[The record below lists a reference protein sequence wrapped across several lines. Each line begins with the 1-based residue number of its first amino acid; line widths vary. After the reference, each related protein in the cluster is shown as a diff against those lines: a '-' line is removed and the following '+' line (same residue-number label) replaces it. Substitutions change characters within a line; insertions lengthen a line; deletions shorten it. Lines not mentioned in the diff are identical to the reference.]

1 MFCAKCGTQNM
12 DDAGFCVSCG
22 ADLRKQTPPERKYGS
37 DTLGTPGTEVT
48 PPQDT
53 LDRSGTALS
62 PEVDAGSFELGA
74 LFANR
79 YEILDAGKKGG
90 MGAVYK
96 CRDTKLNET
105 VALKL
110 IHPTLLNSEHAVSRF
125 RQEVAI
131 SRKLHHKN
139 IVSVYNLEEW
149 QGLEYFTMEWVE
161 GRTLRELIQERKK
174 ESHPFSLDEAH
185 QIISQ
190 VADALQ
196 YAHRY
201 TIHRDVK
208 PENILVTGSKMPD
221 TGSRMT
227 DVRSLTHDDRLK
239 IIDDARSTYMIQD
252 DCSRMQVKLT
262 DFGIAKMLSP
272 SEFTSTSIQ
281 MGTPYY
287 MAPEQK
293 MDAASVDKRA
303 DIYALG
309 VVLFELLTLENTIG
323 PDLPSDLN
331 ANLPKDVDEVFR
343 SAVATRRDERYPD
356 AGTLASSLNKVVN
369 TEKAKQEE
377 KIRLCEQ
384 AKKEAEEKKQNEE
397 AERRRQEAERRQQDQ
412 ARKRREEEERKKQ
425 EEIENKYQDEKQRQE
440 KSTEENRWDMVC
452 RKWRKE
458 RMFKKIKE
466 SMPYIFY
473 MMVAMPVTFIVF
485 KITVYVLPQPYNIYK
500 QWRQREWTQ
509 TEQKEKRITNEEKTK
524 EISGELVGA
533 AVGILLKHNK
543 EKKEALLIEKKDG
556 MAQGQ
561 EDEKDKYIEG
571 MVFVKGGC
579 YDMGCGSWTSDCDGN
594 EKPVHEVCVDDY
606 YMDKYEVTQTEFQSV
621 MGSNPSNFKGSN
633 NPVESVTWNEA
644 SAYCEKVGKRLPTEA
659 EWEYAARSGGKKEKY
674 AGTSS
679 DSSLG
684 DYAWY
689 DGNSGSKTHP
699 VGEKKPNGL
708 GFYDMS
714 GNVYEWCSDWYGENY
729 YSQSSRN
736 NPKGP
741 GSGSPRVLRGGSW
754 GNNPRLVR
762 ASLRLG
768 SDPDIRGGGYGF
780 RCSRTQ

>member
-1 MFCAKCGTQNM
+1 MFCGYCGSENVE
-12 DDAGFCVSCG
+12 GIRFCVKCG
-22 ADLRKQTPPERKYGS
+22 ADLQKQTPPERKYGS
-37 DTLGTPGTEVT
+37 DTLGTPGTEVA

-53 LDRSGTALS
+53 LDRSGTGIKSEIGA
-62 PEVDAGSFELGA
+62 VSFDPGT

-79 YEILDAGKKGG
+79 YEILEEGHKGG

-110 IHPTLLNSEHAVSRF
+110 IHPRLLNSEHAVSRF

-161 GRTLRELIQERKK
+161 GVTLRDLIIERKK
-174 ESHPFSLDEAH
+174 ENTPFSLEEAH

-190 VADALQ
+190 LADALQ

-201 TIHRDVK
+201 TIHRDIK
-208 PENILVTGSKMPD
+208 PENVLIQD
-221 TGSRMT
+221 AGSRMQK
-227 DVRSLTHDDRLK
+227 DRSM
-239 IIDDARSTYMIQD
+239 IPDAEKP
-252 DCSRMQVKLT
+252 MQVKLT

-293 MDAASVDKRA
+293 VDAASVDKRA
-303 DIYALG
+303 DIYSLG

-323 PDLPSDLN
+323 LEMPSEIN
-331 ANLPKDVDEVFR
+331 ESLPKEVDRVVKK
-343 SAVATRRDERYPD
+343 AVATRPD
-356 AGTLASSLNKVVN
+356 ARQNEATLLS
-369 TEKAKQEE
+369 TEFAEVIKAEQQRVDQEKKRIEEE
-377 KIRLCEQ
+377 KRLEEER
-384 AKKEAEEKKQNEE
+384 KKLAVAEKRWLEEEKKRSEE
-397 AERRRQEAERRQQDQ
+397 AEQKRLEEQ
-412 ARKRREEEERKKQ
+412 KRREEEARIQAEAEVEEHRK
-425 EEIENKYQDEKQRQE
+425 EEEATIEVEKAE
-440 KSTEENRWDMVC
+440 KREEVVSVIKKTVIASALVLSVLVGLWILKNFNAPDRSVKVPRSGSQSSSTSDSSKAEESKSVVAVEEN
-452 RKWRKE
+452 
-458 RMFKKIKE
+458 
-466 SMPYIFY
+466 PYADLIPK
-473 MMVAMPVTFIVF
+473 AP
-485 KITVYVLPQPYNIYK
+485 
-500 QWRQREWTQ
+500 
-509 TEQKEKRITNEEKTK
+509 TN
-524 EISGELVGA
+524 
-533 AVGILLKHNK
+533 
-543 EKKEALLIEKKDG
+543 
-556 MAQGQ
+556 
-561 EDEKDKYIEG
+561 

-579 YDMGCGSWTSDCDGN
+579 YDMGCGSWTSDCDGD
-594 EKPVHEVCVDDY
+594 EKPVHEVCVDDF

-633 NPVESVTWNEA
+633 NPVEQVTWNEA
-644 SAYCEKVGKRLPTEA
+644 NEYCGKVSKRLPTEA
-659 EWEYAARSGGKKEKY
+659 EWEYAARSGGKNEKY

-679 DSSLG
+679 NLEN
-684 DYAWY
+684 YAWY

-699 VGEKKPNGL
+699 VGQKKPNGL
-708 GFYDMS
+708 GIYDMT
-714 GNVYEWCSDWYGENY
+714 GNVWEWCSDWHGENY

-741 GSGSPRVLRGGSW
+741 GSGSLRVLGGGSW
-754 GNNPRLVR
+754 DLNPGGVR
-762 ASLRLG
+762 ASYRSRLNPGLRG
-768 SDPDIRGGGYGF
+768 DVDGF